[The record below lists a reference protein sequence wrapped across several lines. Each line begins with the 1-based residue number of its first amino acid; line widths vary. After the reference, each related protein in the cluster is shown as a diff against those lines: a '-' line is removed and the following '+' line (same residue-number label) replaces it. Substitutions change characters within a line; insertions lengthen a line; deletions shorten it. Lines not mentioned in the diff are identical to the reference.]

1 MSSSLTSPRILVFM
15 CKKWGTPMDLLFRRS
30 QAGGYRRVNFKLWA
44 KTVLDET
51 EQQIMYRYRIDEAR
65 IVEPSQP
72 HLLRN
77 AIGIGILV
85 TLVAGSIIM
94 NVMKAQWMG
103 VLGVPVGA
111 VAGFLFYDHYR
122 EHLLMRDLLH
132 GRYFTCKS
140 IVDLARKEAW
150 VEDAVGVLRQVMET
164 AKLWDD
170 VEVIPVEVLSKEAAK
185 FVARRSFF

>member
-1 MSSSLTSPRILVFM
+1 
-15 CKKWGTPMDLLFRRS
+15 MDLLLRRS
-30 QAGGYRRVNFKLWA
+30 QTGRYRRVNFKLWA

-51 EQQIMYRYRIDEAR
+51 EQQIMYRYRMDEAM

-77 AIGIGILV
+77 AIIIGVLAA
-85 TLVAGSIIM
+85 LVAGWL
-94 NVMKAQWMG
+94 VMTVMRVQWMG
-103 VLGVPVGA
+103 VLGIPVGA
-111 VAGFLFYDHYR
+111 VAGFLFYDRKR

-164 AKLWDD
+164 AKQWDD
-170 VEVIPVEVLSKEAAK
+170 VEVVPIEVLSKEAAK
-185 FVARRSFF
+185 FVTRRSFF